1 MSLTSMANMIDVV
14 ESDWFRKL
22 PTLAVLILTVVLN
35 LGILAITCDGVVT
48 GIQIKA
54 REDDRCI

>member
-1 MSLTSMANMIDVV
+1 MVQETPNHFSGVDPYGS
-14 ESDWFRKL
+14 
-22 PTLAVLILTVVLN
+22 LN

-54 REDDRCI
+54 LAGDIAAYRSIKKPQ